1 MIHRRDEFRG
11 AQATI
16 DKVHQLAK
24 DGKINLFTQ
33 YQMASVKGDKNLES
47 IDIKHDNNEIKNLKT
62 DYVLGFFGLIM
73 QLGPIANW
81 GLNIDKKT
89 IEVDTEKFETNQ
101 KGIYAV
107 GDICNYPG
115 KLKLILSGF
124 HEGALAARACFKLAR
139 PNEKYRFEF
148 TTSSKTIKE
157 RLGVKK
163 VIELYSANTPN
174 GKKISIMLEEIG
186 YEYKVINIDLNKGDQ
201 FKPEFKKI
209 SPFSKIPVIIDQD
222 NNKNI
227 FESGAILMYL
237 AEQSGKFYDTK
248 DRLEINQWLMAQM
261 GYVGPMLGQHHQ
273 FHHYNPGKSQ
283 FGEERYFKI
292 SKRIYEELDERLSK
306 SRFLAGENYTIADIG
321 TFPWIARHEWHDIG
335 LKNYKNLTRW
345 YVEISEREAVKKG
358 FKFMNKDEVP
368 PKP

>member
-1 MIHRRDEFRG
+1 
-11 AQATI
+11 
-16 DKVHQLAK
+16 
-24 DGKINLFTQ
+24 
-33 YQMASVKGDKNLES
+33 
-47 IDIKHDNNEIKNLKT
+47 
-62 DYVLGFFGLIM
+62 
-73 QLGPIANW
+73 
-81 GLNIDKKT
+81 
-89 IEVDTEKFETNQ
+89 
-101 KGIYAV
+101 
-107 GDICNYPG
+107 
-115 KLKLILSGF
+115 
-124 HEGALAARACFKLAR
+124 
-139 PNEKYRFEF
+139 
-148 TTSSKTIKE
+148 
-157 RLGVKK
+157 
-163 VIELYSANTPN
+163 
-174 GKKISIMLEEIG
+174 MLEEIG
-186 YEYKVINIDLNKGDQ
+186 YEYKVININLNKGDQ

-209 SPFSKIPVIIDQD
+209 SPLSKIPVIIDQD
-222 NNKNI
+222 KNKNI